1 MKTKMLSVS
10 DLTRKKTAVLQNAFQ
25 IQETKKIND
34 IYSVSFTLPADDPK
48 NQYCQSHH
56 FVRYGDSKQLYRII
70 GKTEK
75 DTETGLITYKCEHVI
90 ATLVDN
96 VLFGAYTYGGTGT
109 HTADVINWLLSKQTA
124 QNWILDSCDFDYAY
138 EYGWEQETILNAL
151 FSVPKIFTNDY
162 MWDYDCSVYP
172 WRLSLHRIDQTR
184 KPEYY
189 IQAGKNLLGSGIT
202 EDDTSIAT
210 RIYPL
215 GYGEGINQLTI
226 KDVNNGIPYL
236 EADQATIDRY
246 GIIERVLVDRSFE
259 DAAALKAYAQTVMDA
274 VSVPAYDRTFD
285 VVDLYEITSQDIDQ
299 AEVGKICKLT
309 KDGTIAFVTQTT
321 RILDSPGDLSIEL
334 SSKTSSVVDTIA
346 DLADRVRI
354 ESVYA
359 QGATQLYQHSKDAN
373 ATPTKGMILS
383 LYFPTEM
390 RQINKVLLKL
400 QLEKFRAYSQTT
412 ESGGGSQTT
421 SESGGGTGT
430 TSTGSASISGNVTSG
445 PSSITTTE
453 SGGFGSDVMT
463 SKTQLTFNTLY
474 EELTTESGGGV
485 TNQQT
490 TKTNDYTKSTE
501 QSQDG
506 KTGEV
511 TLSTGN
517 ANITVSGSTESGA
530 FDLKGHSTT
539 SPVNATGQTKT
550 TTDSE
555 NVSISVYGSTDNSNP
570 GTSYAGEHNHNIW
583 CSTGEVTP
591 PASAN
596 YRHSHSINYTG
607 GALSN
612 GSHSHTVNSHN
623 HWFSGS
629 ASGSHSH
636 GMNHFHSLNLSGVG
650 NHSHT
655 INLYGVGTHSHGIG
669 KHAHTI
675 GNHSHEFK
683 ISGHLH
689 TITIP
694 DHTHTIR
701 KHRHS
706 VTVDGHSHS
715 IDKAKFSH
723 SHGMDHT
730 HSIQFSSVGTH
741 SHTFSIAAHSHKINI
756 PAHSHDIIA
765 GIFEKGSPTAFDIY
779 VGGTKK
785 TTISA
790 KNYEG
795 DITQWLLNSSN
806 QIPRNS
812 WIKIEIRPNDL
823 AYVVSSV
830 FVQGFVQSRGGGNY

>member
-309 KDGTIAFVTQTT
+309 KDGTIAFVTQTA
-321 RILDSPGDLSIEL
+321 RILDSPGDLTIEL
-334 SSKTSSVVDTIA
+334 STKTSSVVDTIA

-373 ATPTKGMILS
+373 ATATKGMVLS
-383 LYFPTEM
+383 LYFPAEM
-390 RQINKVLLKL
+390 KQINKVLLKL
-400 QLEKFRAYSQTT
+400 QLEKFRAYSQAT
-412 ESGGGSQTT
+412 ESAGRTTQT
-421 SESGGGTGT
+421 SSAGGGTGS
-430 TSTGSASISGNVTSG
+430 TSTSSATISGSATSG
-445 PSSITTTE
+445 PSSTETTAA
-453 SGGFGSDVMT
+453 GGTGSDLMT
-463 SKTQLTFNTLY
+463 SKTALEGNTVY
-474 EELTTESGGGV
+474 DPGFTTSEAGGV
-485 TNQQT
+485 TNKQT
-490 TKTNDYTKSTE
+490 TKTTTYDKETSEAGGGSSDYT
-501 QSQDG
+501 G
-506 KTGEV
+506 Y
-511 TLSTGN
+511 
-517 ANITVSGSTESGA
+517 GS
-530 FDLKGHSTT
+530 FDLSG
-539 SPVNATGQTKT
+539 NF
-550 TTDSE
+550 TTDAVDS
-555 NVSISVYGSTDNSNP
+555 NGNRVWNTDSADP
-570 GTSYAGEHNHNIW
+570 QPYIPYSGGAHSHDIW

-591 PASAN
+591 AASAN
-596 YRHSHSINYTG
+596 YRHSHAINYSG
-607 GALSN
+607 GALSA
-612 GSHSHTVNSHN
+612 G
-623 HWFSGS
+623 G
-629 ASGSHSH
+629 
-636 GMNHFHSLNLSGVG
+636 
-650 NHSHT
+650 
-655 INLYGVGTHSHGIG
+655 
-669 KHAHTI
+669 
-675 GNHSHEFK
+675 HSHEVWMNAHSHQYYHFHK
-683 ISGHLH
+683 LNLTGVGSHRHTMSVPAHTHTVTIDGHLH

-694 DHTHTIR
+694 DHTHTIG
-701 KHRHS
+701 KHMHS
-706 VTVDGHSHS
+706 FAIDGHSHS
-715 IDKAKFSH
+715 ISKTQFTH
-723 SHGMDHT
+723 THGMDHT
-730 HSIQFSSVGTH
+730 HLVQFSSIGSH
-741 SHTFSIAAHSHKINI
+741 SHTFSIRDHTHTITI
-756 PAHSHDIIA
+756 PAHSHTITP
-765 GIFEKGSPTAFDIY
+765 GIFESGNATAFDIY
-779 VGGTKK
+779 VGSTLKA
-785 TTISA
+785 TISE
-790 KNYEG
+790 KRYEG
-795 DITQWLLNSSN
+795 DITQWLLNASG
-806 QIPRNS
+806 QVPRDS